1 MTMPLQLL
9 TYNLFDKHSRCL
21 CNYIYCIKPSLKH
34 AVFCVLKPRG
44 FVASDRHTGGVPRL
58 NCKYVKLNTVS
69 NLSNIVVVPWNILA
83 VGFQE
88 CNFSLSDS
96 KQYTVIPSLRFK
108 LIAWISTMNCL
119 CSVTKRLQW
128 KYVLS
133 LPVDGDIVM
142 VLCEQY
148 QCHTIIRLAKL
159 LFSLILKVENLDFA
173 SV

>member
-1 MTMPLQLL
+1 
-9 TYNLFDKHSRCL
+9 
-21 CNYIYCIKPSLKH
+21 
-34 AVFCVLKPRG
+34 
-44 FVASDRHTGGVPRL
+44 
-58 NCKYVKLNTVS
+58 
-69 NLSNIVVVPWNILA
+69 
-83 VGFQE
+83 
-88 CNFSLSDS
+88 
-96 KQYTVIPSLRFK
+96 
-108 LIAWISTMNCL
+108 MNCL
-119 CSVTKRLQW
+119 CSVKKRLQW